1 MRGYAGR
8 ACAGLLLA
16 LFVLCASAW
25 LSSPLKAQQELPREP
40 LAIET
45 AAGKRLFEVEVA
57 RTDRQQAIGL
67 MWRTEM
73 AADHG
78 MLFDMGTPRH
88 INMWMKN
95 TPLSLDMLFIARDG
109 TVVSIASHTTP
120 FSTDRITSGEPASAV
135 LELLGGSAERLGI
148 APGDVVRHFLFGS
161 PP

>member
-1 MRGYAGR
+1 MPSVRLAALFLLSLLMIAPAAAGEPKVLPTDPEKLSIMTSD
-8 ACAGLLLA
+8 GTVSFSVELA
-16 LFVLCASAW
+16 LTPEDRAS
-25 LSSPLKAQQELPREP
+25 
-40 LAIET
+40 
-45 AAGKRLFEVEVA
+45 
-57 RTDRQQAIGL
+57 GL
-67 MWRTEM
+67 MFRRSM

-78 MLFDMGTPRH
+78 MLFRFERSRPVM
-88 INMWMKN
+88 MWMKN